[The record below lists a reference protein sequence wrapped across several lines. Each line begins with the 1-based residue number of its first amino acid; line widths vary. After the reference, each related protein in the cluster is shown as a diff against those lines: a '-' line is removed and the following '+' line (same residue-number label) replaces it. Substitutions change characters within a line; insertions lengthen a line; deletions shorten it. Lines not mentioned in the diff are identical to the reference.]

1 MKICQVY
8 EKQCLDL
15 NGQETIIINIILTK
29 FVVGNSCS
37 TWNNNNNN
45 NNNNNTIIIIQS
57 YLE

>member
-29 FVVGNSCS
+29 SLSLVIHVVLG
-37 TWNNNNNN
+37 
-45 NNNNNTIIIIQS
+45 IIIIIIIII
-57 YLE
+57 